1 MPREDARDRSA
12 QDGAPRRGALRALA
26 LAENAVLVALLA
38 VLVILAAGQILLR
51 QLDVAI
57 TWGDPLARLLV
68 LWIGV
73 FGAVA
78 ASRGNEHIAIDA
90 LTRYLPPRLQTV
102 SGALVGLFTAGVSA
116 VLAYEAA
123 RFVGFEYEGRTA
135 ALGGV
140 PAWVLA
146 LVLPLGFALI
156 AVRYA
161 IFAATRVRALAATR
175 AGP

>member
-1 MPREDARDRSA
+1 MPREDAEARSA
-12 QDGAPRRGALRALA
+12 QAGAPPRGALRALA

-38 VLVILAAGQILLR
+38 LLVILAAGQILLR

-90 LTRYLPPRLQTV
+90 LTRYLPVRLQIIA
-102 SGALVGLFTAGVSA
+102 GALVGLFTCGVCA
-116 VLAYEAA
+116 LLAFEAA
-123 RFVGFEYEGRTA
+123 RFVRFEYEGHTA
-135 ALGGV
+135 SLGGV
-140 PAWVLA
+140 PPWALA
-146 LVLPLGFALI
+146 LVLPLGFGLI
-156 AVRYA
+156 AIRYA
-161 IFAATRVRALAATR
+161 IFVTARVRALAPTGAER
-175 AGP
+175 

>member
-1 MPREDARDRSA
+1 MPAREDAKAHSA
-12 QDGAPRRGALRALA
+12 DAPRSGALRALA

-38 VLVILAAGQILLR
+38 LLVILAAGQILLR
-51 QLDVAI
+51 QLDVAL

-78 ASRGNEHIAIDA
+78 ASRGQEHIAIDA
-90 LTRYLPPRLQTV
+90 LTRFLPARLRIAA
-102 SGALVGLFTAGVSA
+102 GALVGLFTCSVCV

-123 RFVGFEYEGRTA
+123 RFVRFEFEGHTA

-146 LVLPLGFALI
+146 LVLPLGFALM
-156 AVRYA
+156 ALRYA
-161 IFAATRVRALAATR
+161 LFAAARVRALVAGRAA
-175 AGP
+175 P